1 MIDLRKISQR
11 DFGRGREGGLYR
23 CEWRPKHY
31 GETMI
36 LNEVNFFSETL
47 GLRST
52 LYVLLPQRR
61 FLDGKNKRAP
71 KYRTLYLLH
80 GHSDDHT
87 AWMRWSSI
95 EKYAEGL
102 NLAVVMPAVHLSFYT
117 DMVYGG
123 AYWQFI
129 SEEVPAVVRNMF
141 SLSSKREDNFVAGL
155 SMGGYGAFKLALTH
169 PERYAAAASL
179 SGAVDIREL
188 VKPHNVPED
197 KAWLAGMRNV
207 FGDLS
212 KVPGSKHD
220 LFTLA
225 KKAAKAPIKP
235 RLYQCCGTE
244 DFLHADN
251 ICFRDAVSKLPL
263 DLTYTDGPGDHKWA
277 YWDARIQDVLQWMF
291 PDRKD
296 LDGLIGI

>member
-1 MIDLRKISQR
+1 
-11 DFGRGREGGLYR
+11 
-23 CEWRPKHY
+23 
-31 GETMI
+31 MI

-52 LYVLLPQRR
+52 MYVLLPQRTLADAR
-61 FLDGKNKRAP
+61 NKRTR

-117 DMVYGG
+117 DMAHGP

-129 SEEVPAVVRNMF
+129 SEEVPTLARDMF
-141 SLSSKREDNFVAGL
+141 SLSAARQDNFVAGL
-155 SMGGYGAFKLALTH
+155 SMGGYGAFKLALSH
-169 PERYAAAASL
+169 PDRFAAAASL
-179 SGAVDIREL
+179 SGAVDISEVVRPKKQDPLNKEWL
-188 VKPHNVPED
+188 VE
-197 KAWLAGMRNV
+197 MRNV
-207 FGDLS
+207 FGDLR

-220 LFTLA
+220 LFRLA
-225 KKAAKAPIKP
+225 KETARGSVKP

-244 DFLHADN
+244 DFLIADN
-251 ICFRDAVSKLPL
+251 RRFRDAVRKLPL
-263 DLTYTDGPGDHKWA
+263 DLTYEEGPGIHEWA
-277 YWDARIQDVLQWMF
+277 YWDKMIQNVLAWMF
-291 PDRKD
+291 
-296 LDGLIGI
+296 G